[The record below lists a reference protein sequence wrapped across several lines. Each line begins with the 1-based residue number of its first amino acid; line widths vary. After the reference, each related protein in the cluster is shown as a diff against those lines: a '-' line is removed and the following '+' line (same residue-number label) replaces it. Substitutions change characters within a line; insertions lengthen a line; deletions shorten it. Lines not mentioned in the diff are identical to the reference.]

1 MVSPTSGA
9 VYHVTKAQVHAH
21 QLDLFA
27 LSLNRTLVLP
37 QLLCLSLQ
45 TLLQLGCTQLTRCAY
60 NHSCTIPNLCLEEV
74 PICQD
79 GASSDI
85 INITPSNGTLSY
97 LTLQSEHLL
106 PIRPYRNFCVAKKK
120 KLDLNFESF
129 PTLLVISPQR
139 WNQLKGQRDRFSHRI
154 MDLLRKDTVK
164 PRTEKSSTA
173 SVPDVLVFN
182 YKL

>member
-9 VYHVTKAQVHAH
+9 VYHVA
-21 QLDLFA
+21 FC
-27 LSLNRTLVLP
+27 
-37 QLLCLSLQ
+37 LLGFPTSDGQ
-45 TLLQLGCTQLTRCAY
+45 GCAY
-60 NHSCTIPNLCLEEV
+60 NHSCTIPNLGMEEV
-74 PICQD
+74 PNFQD

-97 LTLQSEHLL
+97 LTSQSEHLL

-129 PTLLVISPQR
+129 PTLLVISP
-139 WNQLKGQRDRFSHRI
+139 RDGTSS
-154 MDLLRKDTVK
+154 K
-164 PRTEKSSTA
+164 PRMEKGPTA

>member
-1 MVSPTSGA
+1 MTNVAEISGERPGLGL
-9 VYHVTKAQVHAH
+9 VYHVAFCLLGLWPRVGWVA
-21 QLDLFA
+21 A
-27 LSLNRTLVLP
+27 LLIPSNFTTTRTSPSARMVSISDF
-37 QLLCLSLQ
+37 Q
-45 TLLQLGCTQLTRCAY
+45 
-60 NHSCTIPNLCLEEV
+60 
-74 PICQD
+74 

-97 LTLQSEHLL
+97 LTSQSEHLL
-106 PIRPYRNFCVAKKK
+106 PIRPYRNFCIAKKK

-139 WNQLKGQRDRFSHRI
+139 WNQLKDA
-154 MDLLRKDTVK
+154 VK
-164 PRTEKSSTA
+164 PRMEKSPTA

>member
-9 VYHVTKAQVHAH
+9 VYHAQVHAH
-21 QLDLFA
+21 QLGHFV

-37 QLLCLSLQ
+37 QVAKGRMGSCSAYPFNLYYDLDILNPLGVPTITHAQFQIWALS
-45 TLLQLGCTQLTRCAY
+45 
-60 NHSCTIPNLCLEEV
+60 
-74 PICQD
+74 
-79 GASSDI
+79 ASSDI
-85 INITPSNGTLSY
+85 IDITPSDGTLSY
-97 LTLQSEHLL
+97 LTSQSEHLL
-106 PIRPYRNFCVAKKK
+106 PIRPYRNFCLAKKK

-139 WNQLKGQRDRFSHRI
+139 WHQLKGQRDQFAHRI
-154 MDLLRKDTVK
+154 MDLLQKDTVT
-164 PRTEKSSTA
+164 PRTEKSPTA

>member
-9 VYHVTKAQVHAH
+9 FYHAQVHAH
-21 QLDLFA
+21 QLGLFV

-37 QLLCLSLQ
+37 QV
-45 TLLQLGCTQLTRCAY
+45 AK
-60 NHSCTIPNLCLEEV
+60 
-74 PICQD
+74 

-85 INITPSNGTLSY
+85 IDSTPSDGTLSY
-97 LTLQSEHLL
+97 LTSQSEHLL
-106 PIRPYRNFCVAKKK
+106 PIRPYRNFCIAKKK

-139 WNQLKGQRDRFSHRI
+139 WHQLKGQRDQFAHRI
-154 MDLLRKDTVK
+154 MDLLRKDTVT
-164 PRTEKSSTA
+164 PRTEKSPTA

>member
-9 VYHVTKAQVHAH
+9 VYHETKAQVHAH
-21 QLDLFA
+21 QIGLFA
-27 LSLNRTLVLP
+27 LSLNRALVLP
-37 QLLCLSLQ
+37 QVAKGRMGSCSAYPFKLYYNLDVLDR
-45 TLLQLGCTQLTRCAY
+45 LGVP
-60 NHSCTIPNLCLEEV
+60 TITHAQFQ
-74 PICQD
+74 IW
-79 GASSDI
+79 AWRRSSSARMVSISDYI

-97 LTLQSEHLL
+97 LTSQSEHLL

-129 PTLLVISPQR
+129 PTL
-139 WNQLKGQRDRFSHRI
+139 I
-154 MDLLRKDTVK
+154 MDLLWKDAVK
-164 PRTEKSSTA
+164 PRMEKSPTA

>member
-9 VYHVTKAQVHAH
+9 VYHAQVHAY
-21 QLDLFA
+21 QLGLFV
-27 LSLNRTLVLP
+27 LSLNRTLVIP
-37 QLLCLSLQ
+37 QV
-45 TLLQLGCTQLTRCAY
+45 AK
-60 NHSCTIPNLCLEEV
+60 
-74 PICQD
+74 
-79 GASSDI
+79 DI
-85 INITPSNGTLSY
+85 IDSTPSDGTLSY
-97 LTLQSEHLL
+97 LTSQSEHLL

-139 WNQLKGQRDRFSHRI
+139 WHQL
-154 MDLLRKDTVK
+154 KDTVT
-164 PRTEKSSTA
+164 PRMEKSPTA